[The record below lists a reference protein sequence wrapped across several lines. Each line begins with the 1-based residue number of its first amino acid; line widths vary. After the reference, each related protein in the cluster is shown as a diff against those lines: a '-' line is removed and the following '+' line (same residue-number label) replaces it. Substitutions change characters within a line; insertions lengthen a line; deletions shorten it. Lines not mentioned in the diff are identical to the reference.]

1 MNTNQKVIFEV
12 VGCTEETKD
21 LLQKDLCV
29 VKTMNSATGSIV
41 FKLKKAEDD
50 DSEESFFFEQKAVHF
65 TSEDVFCNGFLS
77 DDKKNVSTIQLKF
90 KPQTYCCP

>member
-1 MNTNQKVIFEV
+1 MTNLACGSKAATVPTT
-12 VGCTEETKD
+12 GPAMPAK
-21 LLQKDLCV
+21 
-29 VKTMNSATGSIV
+29 SAKSPV